1 MSRFEE
7 FLNETKVNDELGAGM
22 RKMFE
27 DESIS
32 DKKQGLIDYGKTNG
46 YEFTEDDMKAYSAKL
61 NEEDAE
67 LSEDELDAVAGGSK
81 AGAKKFFEDFSTG
94 FRIGFHS
101 MATSLGL
108 CFIDSE
114 D

>member
-7 FLNETKVNDELGAGM
+7 FLNEAKVNEELGAGM

-27 DESIS
+27 DESIT
-32 DKKQGLIDYGKTNG
+32 DKKQGLIDYGKANG
-46 YEFTEDDMKAYSAKL
+46 YEFTVEDMKAYSEKL

-81 AGAKKFFEDFSTG
+81 AGAKKFFDDFGRG
-94 FRIGFHS
+94 FRVGLHS

-108 CFIDSE
+108 CFIDGA